1 MKRCILLLLGVFCF
15 SCQDYLVEKQVSNV
29 SYEFYDTEKGVE
41 ALVLAAY
48 EPLRFWANEEGI
60 RMSNMGTDLYTYT
73 RVSSGNEFHLY
84 TADIN
89 STNGTFQGLWDN
101 YYRGIN
107 SCNIAINRIPKIE
120 GLSTLRA
127 EADKNKRRAEV
138 HFLRAYYYFMLV
150 QNFGRIPLLLE
161 ENLAVK
167 DDLKRSAVA
176 DVYQAIISD
185 LVFAANN
192 LPETQSEYA
201 RPVRAA
207 AQHLLAKVYLTRG
220 SAVQDQR
227 GQKATDMD
235 SSAFYAEKVIATRG
249 ALLPNFNDARRW
261 DNEKN
266 KEVLFAI
273 QFTSN
278 LLANGPNGNRTHLF
292 YIAQYDNIPGGGVE
306 RDVPNGRSFVRLMP
320 SEYFLGLY
328 NRKIDSRYYKAYRT
342 VFIGNTTTASKI
354 QAWTAA
360 SAPNPSLVG
369 KPKFTRGDTAI
380 VFTFDKNVS
389 DAEIA
394 KRPYVYFPKDKWT
407 DRFFPYN
414 QYLIDPTRL
423 GPNDDRGFLDYKLF
437 WLSETYLIAADAYGR
452 KGNYQKA
459 VDNLNVVRRRAAYKE
474 GEKKTFHFYRTDGGT
489 IADLT
494 KSTESLME
502 VTLDMVNS
510 PDKLRDVI
518 LEERARELGG
528 DYERRYDLL
537 RTETF
542 LDRVKKYNSFAAP
555 NVKAFHKLWPIPQT
569 HIDRL
574 SNRGAQTEEQNEG
587 Y

>member
-1 MKRCILLLLGVFCF
+1 MKRCILLLLGVCCF

-29 SYEFYDTEKGVE
+29 SYEFYDTEKGIE

-60 RMSNMGTDLYTYT
+60 RLSNMGTDIYTYT

-89 STNGTFQGLWDN
+89 STNGNFSGLWDN

-107 SCNIAINRIPKIE
+107 SCNIAINRIPKVNGE
-120 GLSTLRA
+120 STLLTP
-127 EADKNKRRAEV
+127 EGKNKRRAEV

-150 QNFGRIPLLLE
+150 QNFGKIPLLLE

-167 DDLKRSAVA
+167 DDLKRAAVA
-176 DVYQAIISD
+176 EVYQAIIAD
-185 LVFAANN
+185 LVFAATN

-227 GQKATDMD
+227 GQKPTDMD
-235 SSAFYAEKVIATRG
+235 SAAFYAEKVIATRG
-249 ALLPNFNDARRW
+249 ALLPNFHDARRW

-273 QFTSN
+273 QFTPN

-292 YIAQYDNIPGGGVE
+292 YVAQYDNIPGGGVD
-306 RDVPNGRSFVRLMP
+306 RDVPNGRSFVRVMP
-320 SEYFLGLY
+320 TEYFLGLY

-342 VFIGNTTTASKI
+342 VLIGNTTTASKI

-369 KPKFTRGDTAI
+369 KPKFAKGDTAI

-394 KRPYVYFPKDKWT
+394 KRPYVYFPKNKWT
-407 DRFFPYN
+407 DRFFPYY
-414 QYLIDPTRL
+414 QYDLDPTRL
-423 GPNDDRGFLDYKLF
+423 GPNDDRGFLDYRLF
-437 WLSETYLIAADAYGR
+437 WLSETYLIAADAYGH
-452 KGNYQKA
+452 KGDYAKA
-459 VDNLNVVRRRAAYKE
+459 AQYINVVRRRAAYKE
-474 GEKKTFHFYRTDGGT
+474 GEKKTFHFYKTDGGDV
-489 IADLT
+489 ADLY
-494 KSTESLME
+494 KSTESTME
-502 VTLDMVNS
+502 IGVEDINS
-510 PDKLRDVI
+510 PTKVRDFI

-542 LDRVKKYNSFAAP
+542 LDRVAKYNAAAAP
-555 NVKAFHKLWPIPQT
+555 NLKPFHKLWPIPQT

-574 SNRGAQTEEQNEG
+574 ANPGPLTEEQNPG